1 MTSLRTVWRNLV
13 LAPIWF
19 LIILFVLITYYVI
32 IGLDESAIPARMNSN
47 IPFVLLLAQIMIL
60 VYLLITTQ
68 KYGFTIFK
76 NGWQT
81 DNRKLPIDII
91 GGIVTGS
98 FIAVI
103 YIYLLSPLQYFLQ
116 LHVGDYVPAGETMT
130 SLGMNATLFFIAN
143 VILAPF
149 VEESLYRNFALTV
162 FLKKYGAI
170 KTVAITSVMFGLMHW
185 LGGFWYILLT
195 GLFVGVPLAIVTLK
209 RGNLIWAF
217 TAHLV
222 LNLIEYIYII
232 HFNR

>member
-1 MTSLRTVWRNLV
+1 MTSMKTVWRNLI

-19 LIILFVLITYYVI
+19 LIILFVMITYYAI
-32 IGLDESAIPARMNSN
+32 IDLDKSAIPERMNSN
-47 IPFVLLLAQIMIL
+47 IPFVLLIAQIMIL
-60 VYLLITTQ
+60 VYLLVSTQ
-68 KYGFTIFK
+68 KYGFIIFK
-76 NGWQT
+76 DGWQT
-81 DNRKLPIDII
+81 DKRKLPIDII

-98 FIAVI
+98 VIAI
-103 YIYLLSPLQYFLQ
+103 TYIYFLSPMQHFLQ

-130 SLGMNATLFFIAN
+130 SLGMNTMVFFIAN

-149 VEESLYRNFALTV
+149 VEESLYRNFALTA
-162 FLKKYGAI
+162 FLKKYGEI
-170 KTVAITSVMFGLMHW
+170 KTVVFTSVMFGLMHW

-222 LNLIEYIYII
+222 LNIIEFTYIVTK
-232 HFNR
+232 

>member
-1 MTSLRTVWRNLV
+1 MTTLRTVWRNLI

-19 LIILFVLITYYVI
+19 LIIIFVLIACYAI
-32 IGLDESAIPARMNSN
+32 IGLDESAIPERMNSN
-47 IPFVLLLAQIMIL
+47 IPIILLMAQLTIL
-60 VYLLITTQ
+60 VYLLVSTR
-68 KYGFTIFK
+68 KYGFNIFK

-81 DNRKLPIDII
+81 NKSKIPIDTI
-91 GGIVTGS
+91 GGIVTGLV
-98 FIAVI
+98 IAI
-103 YIYLLSPLQYFLQ
+103 TYIYFLAPMQHFLQ

-130 SLGMNATLFFIAN
+130 SLGKHTMAFFIAN

-162 FLKKYGAI
+162 FLKKYSKI
-170 KTVAITSVMFGLMHW
+170 KTVVITSAMFGLMHW

-195 GLFVGVPLAIVTLK
+195 GLFVGVPLAVVAIK

-222 LNLIEYIYII
+222 LNIIEFI
-232 HFNR
+232 HISNL

>member
-1 MTSLRTVWRNLV
+1 MNTKGTVWWNLI

-19 LIILFVLITYYVI
+19 LIILFVLIAYYAI
-32 IGLDESAIPARMNSN
+32 SGLDESAIPERMNSN
-47 IPFVLLLAQIMIL
+47 ILFVLLLAQIMIL
-60 VYLLITTQ
+60 VYLLVTTR

-76 NGWQT
+76 DGWQT
-81 DNRKLPIDII
+81 DDQKLPIDVL

-98 FIAVI
+98 VIAI
-103 YIYLLSPLQYFLQ
+103 TYIYFLSPMQHFLQ

-130 SLGMNATLFFIAN
+130 SLGMNTMVFFIAN

-162 FLKKYGAI
+162 FLKKYGQL
-170 KTVAITSVMFGLMHW
+170 KTVVITSAMFGLMHW
-185 LGGFWYILLT
+185 LGGIWYILLT

-222 LNLIEYIYII
+222 LNTIEFTYIVLIK
-232 HFNR
+232 